1 MVTQSVVVP
10 RPLSLDSAFYTK
22 SHLRRF
28 SRSYTLMKVTENMA
42 ATLPDG
48 DFANEDV
55 LVNQKGKK
63 SSTSKASRSSK
74 FKVIYSISLV

>member
-1 MVTQSVVVP
+1 
-10 RPLSLDSAFYTK
+10 
-22 SHLRRF
+22 
-28 SRSYTLMKVTENMA
+28 MKVTENMA

-48 DFANEDV
+48 DFANKDV